1 MKSVQRILLAASV
14 LLTVL
19 AISACSGVKTKSY
32 THSKAVLGGWQTYN
46 WRSEAMVPKEGVE
59 QTTIDFDHWL
69 RDSVDQ
75 KMQAK
80 GYLYAAENADIS
92 LDYRFGEESFI
103 SDNEAGLASPRD
115 YMETAY
121 LTSADYNAV
130 NSQFYNHPVMAD
142 FQIKGVVFS
151 VLDNGTKRMVWEGV
165 AKKLVEDNSPSL
177 TAVQASVQTG
187 INKLFRDLPNAGEQ

>member
-1 MKSVQRILLAASV
+1 MKSVQRLLLATSV
-14 LLTVL
+14 LIAVV

-32 THSKAVLGGWQTYN
+32 THSKAVIGDWQSYN

-59 QTTIDFDHWL
+59 QRTIDFDHWI
-69 RDSVDQ
+69 RAAVDKKLQ
-75 KMQAK
+75 EK
-80 GYLYAAENADIS
+80 GYVYAAENADIS

-103 SDNEAGLASPRD
+103 SEDGLASPRD
-115 YMETAY
+115 YMETAH

-130 NSQFYNHPVMAD
+130 NSQFYNHPVMTD
-142 FQIKGVVFS
+142 FQIKGIVFS
-151 VLDNGTKRMVWEGV
+151 VLDNSTKRMVWEGV

-177 TAVQASVQTG
+177 KAVESSVQTG